1 MGAIVLFVLLGL
13 AAWALVRIDR
23 MKRPLSLYCSI
34 CGRPVTIAIISEAGN
49 TICVKCE
56 KAMRQALEDAE
67 DAGQ

>member
-1 MGAIVLFVLLGL
+1 
-13 AAWALVRIDR
+13 

-56 KAMRQALEDAE
+56 KALRGVLEDAE
-67 DAGQ
+67 DAEK